1 MRKLTLMAV
10 GLVALIATQNA
21 NAQKVTME
29 FDQDAPFSDYKTFTV
44 REGHL
49 NSKDPAL
56 NSALVTQQIDDDI
69 SKALTA
75 KGLLEVPKGADLN
88 VNYRLGAARKT
99 EVETYP
105 AGWWG
110 MGTRVVR
117 VPYAEGTLV
126 IDLRDAQRHALV
138 WRAIASVEKSDASKI
153 QGKLND
159 MVKKS
164 FEKYPPK
171 KK

>member
-1 MRKLTLMAV
+1 MRRVAMMAV
-10 GLVALIATQNA
+10 LAVSLAAAQGAR
-21 NAQKVTME
+21 AQKVTME
-29 FDQDAPFSDYKTFTV
+29 FDQDADFSQFKTFTMK
-44 REGHL
+44 ESHL

-56 NSALVTQQIDDDI
+56 NSDLVKQQIDDDI
-69 SKALTA
+69 EQALTA

-88 VNYRLGAARKT
+88 VMYRLGAAKKT
-99 EVETYP
+99 QVETYP
-105 AGWWG
+105 TGWWG

-138 WRAIASVEKSDASKI
+138 WRAVSSVEKSDPSKI

-164 FEKYPPK
+164 FDKFPPK